1 MVLSKTR
8 NSVNDLTDSSKRMS
22 TWRPSPRLRA
32 GQAERE
38 HLYSPIVESSHTL
51 SDLPEELPCGQVV
64 ASARQDKMEHMS
76 RCLLRADV
84 LVIKKHFKG
93 DVEGRS
99 LDLDKADSVLSCS
112 HLSTLFSAHHGFSEL
127 PGVCQKHKRRLPRG
141 V

>member
-1 MVLSKTR
+1 MVLSKMR

-22 TWRPSPRLRA
+22 TRRTPPHLHAS
-32 GQAERE
+32 QAERE
-38 HLYSPIVESSHTL
+38 RPYSPVAERSHAL

-64 ASARQDKMEHMS
+64 ASARQDKIDHTS

-84 LVIKKHFKG
+84 LIIKKHFKG

-112 HLSTLFSAHHGFSEL
+112 HLSTPFSAHHGFSEF